1 MKPRKNLT
9 QTTFPWDSFN
19 SSLSKLP
26 AAELDEFK
34 AAFDSAITGHKPSIK
49 FPRVK
54 RIWKTYLRKSIS

>member
-9 QTTFPWDSFN
+9 QTVFSWDSFDR
-19 SSLSKLP
+19 SLSKLSDT
-26 AAELDEFK
+26 ELDEFK
-34 AAFDSAITGHKPSIK
+34 IAFDSAITGHKPSIK